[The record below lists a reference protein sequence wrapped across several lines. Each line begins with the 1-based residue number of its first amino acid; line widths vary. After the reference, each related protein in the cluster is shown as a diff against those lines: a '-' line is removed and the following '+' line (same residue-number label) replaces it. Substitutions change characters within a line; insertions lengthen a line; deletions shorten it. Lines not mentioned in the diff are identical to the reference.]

1 MSSATTYSRHC
12 GKCNEDTPHVPVN
25 KGIVHVAF
33 KTVKIII
40 FFVSFGMVYPHTFA
54 EDDDIMVT
62 CEKCGTNVTISP
74 A

>member
-1 MSSATTYSRHC
+1 MSPATTYRHHC
-12 GKCNEDTPHVPVN
+12 CKCNEDTLHVPIKKKVL
-25 KGIVHVAF
+25 HVVI

-62 CEKCGTNVTISP
+62 CEKCGTHVTISP